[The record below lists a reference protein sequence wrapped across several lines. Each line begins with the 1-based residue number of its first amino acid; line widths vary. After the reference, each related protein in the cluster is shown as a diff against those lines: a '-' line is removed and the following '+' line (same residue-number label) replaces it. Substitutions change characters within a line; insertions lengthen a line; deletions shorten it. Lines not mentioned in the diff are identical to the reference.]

1 MADILKVNIS
11 EISTPYNYPTV
22 MALSEHLIQAGESFD
37 VIKVFYNEYFSAIKT
52 IVRQMELMPRKR
64 FMDTMKY
71 GRLYNQAIP
80 DKNTSNP
87 ALYELYVTSNLWVAF
102 L

>member
-52 IVRQMELMPRKR
+52 IVR
-64 FMDTMKY
+64 
-71 GRLYNQAIP
+71 
-80 DKNTSNP
+80 
-87 ALYELYVTSNLWVAF
+87 
-102 L
+102 

>member
-71 GRLYNQAIP
+71 GRLYN
-80 DKNTSNP
+80 
-87 ALYELYVTSNLWVAF
+87 
-102 L
+102 